1 MFIKNDELDVFI
13 QVEELLHK
21 KLEQTNGIEDV
32 STDGEYFYYFNEDDE
47 EVEVWNKYWNI
58 IERLLQQKDKRNKIN
73 SARIAEKRKLNK
85 DYARS
90 KKEIENRRK

>member
-1 MFIKNDELDVFI
+1 VFIKNDELDVFI